1 MNDDEKKLRKDLGLP
16 LTKDLQYVK
25 DGKIYKVTDLQIVE
39 IYQPSGTPSLLIT
52 LEDGTQKRILA
63 PFFAEMQ

>member
-1 MNDDEKKLRKDLGLP
+1 MNDDERKLRKDLGLP

-25 DGKIYKVTDLQIVE
+25 DGKIYKVINLQIVE
-39 IYQPSGTPSLLIT
+39 IYQPSGTPSLMIT

>member
-1 MNDDEKKLRKDLGLP
+1 MNDDEKKLRKELGLP

-25 DGKIYKVTDLQIVE
+25 NGKSYKVIDLQVVE
-39 IYQPSGTPSLLIT
+39 IYQPSGTHSLMIT
-52 LEDGTQKRILA
+52 LEDGKEIRILA